1 MQSPFGGTV
10 GVLLALTLANKTLL
24 FYYNNNNNNDNNW
37 QASVTV
43 DNRNCLFQAV
53 MTHGTMAVRMQPCPC
68 KRCPSNVCRGPA
80 SDVS

>member
-1 MQSPFGGTV
+1 MQSPFGGAV

-24 FYYNNNNNNDNNW
+24 FYYNNNNNNW

-53 MTHGTMAVRMQPCPC
+53 MTHGTMAVRMQACPC
-68 KRCPSNVCRGPA
+68 KRCPSKVGRGPA